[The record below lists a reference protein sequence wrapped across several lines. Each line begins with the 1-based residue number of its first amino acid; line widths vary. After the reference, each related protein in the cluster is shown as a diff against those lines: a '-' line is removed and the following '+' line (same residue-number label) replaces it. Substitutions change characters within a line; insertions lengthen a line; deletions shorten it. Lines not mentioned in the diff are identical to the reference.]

1 MPRELA
7 VGIVRSRVIMT
18 QLNGAAATMERDS
31 SDKVLSPRAALLVC
45 GAAAIIG
52 WLAVAGAV
60 YVGKSLISGSR
71 DMDVAGKNLSTVA
84 PAAGKPDN
92 APTR

>member
-1 MPRELA
+1 
-7 VGIVRSRVIMT
+7 MT
-18 QLNGAAATMERDS
+18 QLNGAVATMERDS

-71 DMDVAGKNLSTVA
+71 DMDVAGKSLSNVA